1 MDDLCDGYGANGSRT
16 DAAAPEPL
24 GTMTLRPV
32 PESVPTARRW
42 FRKLLEPHA
51 PHGSPRWS
59 RALEDSLLMMSE
71 LVTNAVLHPRAQNSR
86 WRVRVEWWR
95 EGTRLRVTVHS
106 PGPPE
111 AVRMRAATED
121 ATGGRGLLL
130 VDALASRWQVAT
142 GRYGGTAVTFEVD
155 DAWPAT
161 EDG

>member
-1 MDDLCDGYGANGSRT
+1 
-16 DAAAPEPL
+16 
-24 GTMTLRPV
+24 MTLRPV

-51 PHGSPRWS
+51 PDGGPCWT

-71 LVTNAVLHPRAQNSR
+71 LVTNAVLHPRSQDSR

-95 EGTRLRVTVHS
+95 EGTRLRVAVHS

-111 AVRMRAATED
+111 AVRMRPATED

-130 VDALASRWQVAT
+130 VDALADRWWVVAS
-142 GRYGGTAVTFEVD
+142 RYGGTAVTFVVD
-155 DAWPAT
+155 DAWPAA
-161 EDG
+161 EHD